1 MSPNSNDLA
10 VLVPWIINHGY
21 LIFAIVA
28 GMEGPFITI
37 AAGVASALGYFNIFI
52 ILALALFGDIGG
64 DFFYYWIGYLS
75 HKVIHSPFF
84 RFLGLSEK
92 RIEKL
97 QLLLQKHTTKAV
109 VLIKI
114 SPIVGPLGSV
124 VIGATRVKFRKF
136 IRSALYVAIP
146 KSLFFALL
154 GYYSGQTYL
163 ELNKIISRGQDI
175 IPWIILF
182 VVFVYFIY
190 MGIMRKISK
199 VVE

>member
-28 GMEGPFITI
+28 VIEGPFITI

-84 RFLGLSEK
+84 RFLGLSE
-92 RIEKL
+92 
-97 QLLLQKHTTKAV
+97 
-109 VLIKI
+109 I
-114 SPIVGPLGSV
+114 SPIVGPLGIV